1 MIVKMIVTDLDGT
14 LLRSDKTISEQ
25 LTATLMKCRE
35 RGIKTVYATARGHS
49 AKVLVPSELFD
60 GFVRN
65 NGATGYIGDVSIYSK
80 LIPAAKARELLLTV
94 HNAGAKI
101 VAECDGTHYG
111 NFDVL
116 EKWPAETHYEAAD
129 FEKLDLD
136 IEKIY
141 SLVENRETVEL
152 IKKHMPDGSYL
163 YISHDNVAMIMHEEA
178 TKAKAVAAI
187 AEYWGIPQE
196 SLVAFGDDTN
206 DVKLL
211 KYCGIGVAMGNGL
224 DAVKAVADQ
233 VCDTND
239 NEGIT
244 KWIQENVLS

>member
-1 MIVKMIVTDLDGT
+1 
-14 LLRSDKTISEQ
+14 
-25 LTATLMKCRE
+25 
-35 RGIKTVYATARGHS
+35 
-49 AKVLVPSELFD
+49 
-60 GFVRN
+60 
-65 NGATGYIGDVSIYSK
+65 
-80 LIPAAKARELLLTV
+80 
-94 HNAGAKI
+94 
-101 VAECDGTHYG
+101 
-111 NFDVL
+111 
-116 EKWPAETHYEAAD
+116 
-129 FEKLDLD
+129 LD